1 MPEAKKILFVFGTRP
16 EAVKMCPL
24 IRELRARGGVRTPVC
39 VTGQHG
45 PMLDRVLETFRIT
58 PDYNLSLMRPE
69 QSLEELTSAC
79 LVGLAPILREER
91 PDLVLVHGDTTT
103 ALSAALAAFYAG
115 IPVGHV
121 EAGLR
126 TYDLTAPFP
135 EEFNRQT
142 IDRLSAWAFAPTE
155 AARKNLLR
163 EGMDPARILVTGNT
177 GLDALRT
184 TVTPDFSH
192 PLLDWC
198 GPRRLIL
205 VTAHRRESLGRPLAD
220 IFRAVRQLADA
231 YEDVAILCPVHPN
244 PQVIRTA
251 APILDGHP
259 RIRRT
264 APLDVPEFHNLLARC
279 HFILTDSG
287 GIQEEAAALHKPVLV
302 LRDKTERPEGVTSGS
317 LLVVGRTEADIFSAG
332 QRLLEDRD
340 AYDAICR
347 AKNPF
352 GDGFAA
358 RRIAD
363 ALLRET

>member
-1 MPEAKKILFVFGTRP
+1 MPATKKILFVFGTRP

-24 IRELRARGGVRTPVC
+24 IRELRARGDVQTPVC

-45 PMLDRVLETFRIT
+45 AMLDRVLEAFQVR

-69 QSLEELTSAC
+69 QSLEALTAAC
-79 LVGLAPILREER
+79 LAGLAPILHKER
-91 PDLVLVHGDTTT
+91 PDLVLVHGDTTS
-103 ALSAALAAFYAG
+103 AFSAALAAFYAG

-126 TYDLTAPFP
+126 TYDLTAPYP

-142 IDRLSAWAFAPTE
+142 IDRLSSWAFAPTE
-155 AARKNLLR
+155 TARENLLR

-205 VTAHRRESLGRPLAD
+205 LTAHRRESLGGPLSD
-220 IFRAVRQLADA
+220 IFRAVRRLADA
-231 YEDVAILCPVHPN
+231 YEDVAVIYPVHPN
-244 PQVIRTA
+244 PEIRKTA

-259 RIRRT
+259 RIRLT
-264 APLDVPEFHNLLARC
+264 EPLDVPDFHNLLARC

-302 LRDKTERPEGVTSGS
+302 LRDKTERPEGIQTGS
-317 LLVVGRTEADIFSAG
+317 LFVVGRTEPDIFAAG
-332 QRLLEDRD
+332 RKLLEEPEV
-340 AYDAICR
+340 YDAMCR

-358 RRIAD
+358 HRIAD
-363 ALLRET
+363 ALLSET